1 MCPYQ
6 EHAPQTAEGRTAW
19 AVLRRAAG
27 QVRAVMG
34 GVYALDFGS
43 ILLLADAMGA
53 LTPLVVELIPEIE
66 PIIVRGYRRDND

>member
-1 MCPYQ
+1 M
-6 EHAPQTAEGRTAW
+6 
-19 AVLRRAAG
+19 LRRSAG

-43 ILLLADAMGA
+43 VLLLADAMGA

-66 PIIVRGYRRDND
+66 PIIVRGYRRDTD

>member
-1 MCPYQ
+1 
-6 EHAPQTAEGRTAW
+6 
-19 AVLRRAAG
+19 VLRRSAG

-43 ILLLADAMGA
+43 VLLLAEAMGA

-66 PIIVRGYRRDND
+66 PIIVRGYRRDAD

>member
-1 MCPYQ
+1 
-6 EHAPQTAEGRTAW
+6 
-19 AVLRRAAG
+19 VLRRSAG

-43 ILLLADAMGA
+43 VLLLADAMGA

-66 PIIVRGYRRDND
+66 PIIVRGYRRDTD

>member
-1 MCPYQ
+1 MGGS
-6 EHAPQTAEGRTAW
+6 APVG
-19 AVLRRAAG
+19 G

-53 LTPLVVELIPEIE
+53 LTPLLVELIPEFE